1 MADSASLSSE
11 LAGRYATALYELS
24 VEAGQLLVVE
34 GDLKSLKSALDE
46 SADLRDLATS
56 PIYTREQ
63 QSDAMGAVS
72 DAMGLNGL
80 TRNVLGLMAGK
91 RRLFA
96 LPAVIASFEEKM
108 ADYRGEV
115 TAEVTAAAPLTDDQ
129 LAALSD
135 ALKASV
141 GKTVMLNVTVDDS
154 IIGGLVVKVGSK
166 MIDSSIKTKLAKLN
180 NAMKEV
186 G

>member
-24 VEAGQLLVVE
+24 EEANQLLVVE
-34 GDLKSLKSALDE
+34 EDLKSLKSALDE
-46 SADLRDLATS
+46 SSDLRDLATS

-63 QSDAMGAVS
+63 QAAAMGAVS
-72 DAMGLNGL
+72 DAMGMNGL
-80 TRNVLGLMAGK
+80 TRNVLGLMASK

-96 LPAVIASFEEKM
+96 LPAVIAAFQAKM

-129 LAALSD
+129 LAALSK
-135 ALKASV
+135 ALHASV
-141 GKTVMLNVTVDDS
+141 GKTVMLNVTVDET